1 MSLEKILG
9 RDASRKDHCWKQ
21 QLIVA
26 FKQLFQA
33 EPMADKTHP
42 PSAPPTVIPSMRL
55 EQVRLFLGYEESGKW
70 CYITY

>member
-33 EPMADKTHP
+33 EPMADKTF
-42 PSAPPTVIPSMRL
+42 PSPASTTVIPSMRL
-55 EQVRLFLGYEESGKW
+55 EQVGLSLAYK
-70 CYITY
+70 